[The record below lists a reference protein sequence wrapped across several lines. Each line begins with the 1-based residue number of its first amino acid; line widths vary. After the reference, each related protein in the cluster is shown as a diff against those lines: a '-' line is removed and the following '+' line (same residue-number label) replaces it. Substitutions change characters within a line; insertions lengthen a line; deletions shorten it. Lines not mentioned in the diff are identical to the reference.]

1 VIEGAVHAGPSL
13 SRITGELVRLSTTGN
28 VRNYALYFLGGVLLL
43 LWWLL
48 A

>member
-1 VIEGAVHAGPSL
+1 MHAGPKL
-13 SRITGELVRLSTTGN
+13 SRIAGELARLTTTGN